1 MKLLMSIFVVIFLI
15 FYFFGNITVN
25 KIQARGMKRL
35 ILSVI
40 VGFIFALIIGLPI
53 LGIISLF

>member
-1 MKLLMSIFVVIFLI
+1 MKLLIIIFVVMFLI

-25 KIQARGMKRL
+25 KIQARGMTRL

-40 VGFIFALIIGLPI
+40 AGFIFALIFGLPI

>member
-1 MKLLMSIFVVIFLI
+1 MKLLIIIFVVMFLI

-25 KIQARGMKRL
+25 KIQTRGMTRL

-40 VGFIFALIIGLPI
+40 AGFIFALIFGLPI